1 MAFLLVLIG
10 ISFCTATAL
19 ILTNKKVM
27 NDYGFEC
34 PTFLTSYHFIL
45 SVILLN
51 VMANMGYIKRPTN
64 VPTLYKWTTGAF
76 GVASIV
82 FMNLNLKVNSIGFYQ
97 LSKLCNIPMMV
108 LYKLVFKHKTTPTES
123 LVSLGILLIGLCL
136 FTVNDVEF
144 TVIGSIVALTA
155 VISTTVFQ
163 SRSAYTQ
170 TEYNI
175 TGPQIN
181 QMVAL
186 PEFVICFLCALCF
199 ETHGPKSILIHQF
212 QSVEIGLILLTGL
225 FAVYGNVIGFIMIG
239 KTGPVT
245 FQVIG
250 HTKTILI
257 FIFGLIMFPPKK
269 YESHEQ
275 KVKKITGL
283 VVSMVGVIMYT
294 YFELKIRARENR
306 EKQQQKLIEKR
317 EEEESVFE
325 NRGDDIV
332 FKKAEASDQKEEL

>member
-1 MAFLLVLIG
+1 MSFILVLIG

-34 PTFLTSYHFIL
+34 PTFLTSFHFVL
-45 SVILLN
+45 SAILLN
-51 VMANMGYIKRPTN
+51 IMANMGLIKRPTN

-108 LYKLVFKHKTTPTES
+108 MYKLVFKNMKTPVES
-123 LVSLGILLIGLCL
+123 LCSLAILLVGLCL

-144 TVIGSIVALTA
+144 NLLGSIIALTA
-155 VISTTVFQ
+155 VVSTTVFQ

-170 TEYNI
+170 SEYGI
-175 TGPQIN
+175 TGPQLN

-186 PEFVICFLCALCF
+186 PEFVICFIAACFF
-199 ETHGPKSILIHQF
+199 ETTGPKSIIEHEF
-212 QSVEIGLILLTGL
+212 QKVEIGLILLTGV

-283 VVSMVGVIMYT
+283 VISMVGVILYT
-294 YFELKIRARENR
+294 YFELKIRAREN
-306 EKQQQKLIEKR
+306 KLKDQQKLIEKL
-317 EEEESVFE
+317 EEEEQPVLP
-325 NRGDDIV
+325 NQDIK
-332 FKKAEASDQKEEL
+332 FNNTEDSANEEP